1 MALFEDRIEA
11 AKLLASR
18 IQEWLDNNNKDTE
31 IGRQKLERQES
42 HNDDNDFI
50 VLAIPRGGVV
60 IGDVIS
66 NILHVKLDIV
76 VSRKIGAPNNPELAI
91 GAVMP
96 DGSYFLNQDIVNMLN
111 VPKYYITEQA
121 NVQKKEIERRLQ
133 SFRGISS
140 KGNEG
145 GREGEE
151 EEENSDYYYYD
162 YNNFEGKTV
171 VLVDDGIATGATI
184 LSAAQWLRTK
194 QNCCKILIVAV
205 PVAPPPASPP
215 SIQSSSNED
224 IVSKLNQIAD
234 KVIVLYRPEPFYSV
248 GQFYEHFEQVSD
260 AEVRE
265 IMKKHGH
272 RPM

>member
-11 AKLLASR
+11 AKQLGSR
-18 IQEWLDNNNKDTE
+18 IQEWLDNNKDTE
-31 IGRQKLERQES
+31 IDRQKLEQQES
-42 HNDDNDFI
+42 HDDNVI
-50 VLAIPRGGVV
+50 VLAIPRGGVI

-66 NILHVKLDIV
+66 NILHAKLDIV
-76 VSRKIGAPNNPELAI
+76 VSRKIGAPDNPELAI

-96 DGSYFLNQDIVNMLN
+96 DGSHFLNQDIVNMLN
-111 VPKYYITEQA
+111 VPKSYITEQA

-133 SFRGISS
+133 SFRG
-140 KGNEG
+140 
-145 GREGEE
+145 
-151 EEENSDYYYYD
+151 ENIDYYRD

-184 LSAAQWLRTK
+184 LSAAQWLKTR

-205 PVAPPPASPP
+205 PVAPPPP
-215 SIQSSSNED
+215 SQTSSSNED

-234 KVIVLYRPEPFYSV
+234 KVIVLYRPDPFYAV
-248 GQFYEHFEQVSD
+248 GQFYEHFNQVED
-260 AEVRE
+260 TEVKE
-265 IMKKHGH
+265 IMKRHGY